1 MLLDVSGFG
10 RYESVKAI
18 DALVYQEAI
27 VFQRLQSIEFGVLR
41 RVALHYC
48 T

>member
-1 MLLDVSGFG
+1 MLLDGSGSG

-27 VFQRLQSIEFGVLR
+27 VFRRLRSIECGVLR
-41 RVALHYC
+41 RVALNYY

>member
-1 MLLDVSGFG
+1 MLLHGCGSG
-10 RYESVKAI
+10 RYEWVKAK

-27 VFQRLQSIEFGVLR
+27 VFQRLQSIELGVLR
-41 RVALHYC
+41 RVVLKHC